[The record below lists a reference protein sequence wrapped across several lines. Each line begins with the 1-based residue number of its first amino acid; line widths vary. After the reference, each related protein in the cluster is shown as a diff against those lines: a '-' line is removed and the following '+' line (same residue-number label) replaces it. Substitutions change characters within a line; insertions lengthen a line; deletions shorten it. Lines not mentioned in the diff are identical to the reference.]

1 MTTVDK
7 TVDYYRSM
15 RRIRTFEERL
25 MELKSGGEVPG
36 SMHLCNGQEA
46 IPVGVLGESRSDD
59 YVTATYRGH
68 GWAIARGSA
77 LAGLYGEIMGRAN
90 GVNGG
95 RTGSPYFNDAEVNF
109 LGENSIVGAGVPIAA
124 GAALTAQRNARG
136 QVSIVTIGDGATNQG
151 AVHEALNL
159 AATLTL
165 PLVVVVENNIYSE
178 MVRIKDMTR
187 IDQLAVRASSYGI
200 PGVTIDGNDPHV
212 VAAAA
217 AEAIERARAGGG
229 PTLIEAMTQRLV
241 GHHSGDAQHYRPRGE
256 VAEAALDEPLHR
268 IRREAEGNPELLATL
283 DAIDAEINVEIDS
296 AVEAARRSPEPDP
309 ASAKDHCYV

>member
-1 MTTVDK
+1 MSALSDILHM
-7 TVDYYRSM
+7 YREM
-15 RRIRTFEERL
+15 RRIRSFEDRL
-25 MELKSGGEVPG
+25 MDLKAGGEVPG
-36 SMHLCNGQEA
+36 SMHLTNGQEA
-46 IPVGVLGESRSDD
+46 IAVGVASVLRPDD

-68 GWAIARGSA
+68 GWAIARGSD
-77 LAGLYGEIMGRAN
+77 LAGLFAEVMARSG

-95 RTGSPYFNDAEVNF
+95 RAGSPYFSDASINF

-124 GAALTAQRNARG
+124 GAALSAQRHGQR
-136 QVSIVTIGDGATNQG
+136 QVSVVAIGDGATNQG

-159 AATLTL
+159 AATLML
-165 PLVVVVENNIYSE
+165 PMVLVVENNIYSE

-187 IDQLAVRASSYGI
+187 IDQLAIRAEGYGI
-200 PGVTIDGNDPHV
+200 PGVTIDGNDATV

-217 AEAIERARAGGG
+217 AEAVERARRGEG

-268 IRREAEGNPELLATL
+268 IRSAADPVLLTEL
-283 DAIDAEINVEIDS
+283 DAVDAAVSAEIER
-296 AVEAARRSPEPDP
+296 AVDAARDTELPDP
-309 ASAKDHCYV
+309 NTAKDHVYA

>member
-1 MTTVDK
+1 MD
-7 TVDYYRSM
+7 
-15 RRIRTFEERL
+15 
-25 MELKSGGEVPG
+25 LKAGGEVPG
-36 SMHLCNGQEA
+36 SMHLTNGQEA
-46 IPVGVLGESRSDD
+46 IAVGVASVLRPDD

-68 GWAIARGSA
+68 GWAIARGSD
-77 LAGLYGEIMGRAN
+77 LAGLFAEVMARSG

-95 RTGSPYFNDAEVNF
+95 RAGSPYFSDASINF

-124 GAALTAQRNARG
+124 GAALSAQRHGQR
-136 QVSIVTIGDGATNQG
+136 QVSVVAIGDGATNQG

-159 AATLTL
+159 AATLML
-165 PLVVVVENNIYSE
+165 PMVLVVENNIYSE

-187 IDQLAVRASSYGI
+187 IDQLAIRAEGYGI
-200 PGVTIDGNDPHV
+200 PGVTIDGNDATV

-217 AEAIERARAGGG
+217 AEAVERARRGEG

-268 IRREAEGNPELLATL
+268 IRSAADPVLLTEL
-283 DAIDAEINVEIDS
+283 DAVDAAVSAEIER
-296 AVEAARRSPEPDP
+296 AVDAARDTELPDP
-309 ASAKDHCYV
+309 NTAKDHVYA